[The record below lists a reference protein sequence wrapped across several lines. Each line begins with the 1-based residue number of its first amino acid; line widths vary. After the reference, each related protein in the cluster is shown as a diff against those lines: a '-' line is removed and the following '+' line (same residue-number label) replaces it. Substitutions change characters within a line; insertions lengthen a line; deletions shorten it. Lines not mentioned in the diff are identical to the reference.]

1 LAGALP
7 KHATSNVGAQR
18 ARLRAA
24 PLGRAAAM
32 RWLAPGLLTLATV
45 LAIAAA
51 YSVRPFV
58 AIDIGDYYD
67 RIFLPNMD
75 EGNADATDFFAREVS
90 AIGPEQITPWPAS
103 QAVLELAGRRQ
114 GLWQVT
120 IEAAADQPDRALAG
134 LTLSA
139 NDVRLWIPRSGPR
152 ELVAIIPADIAAA
165 DQLRLRLEPGLA
177 DDPAPPVGLVGRVR
191 LAPARTYRW
200 TSGQSTIRL
209 PGLGRGDWNV
219 TLVASLHHPDNQ
231 PLDVTVAANGV
242 PIARLPDGEPRQLS
256 FLVPS
261 ELVPDGDLT
270 LTINSKTYKDPRE
283 LGMLLYELRITP
295 AGQSAPFPP
304 LKSLLYAL
312 TIALGL
318 YWCLLRMIKRP
329 VIAALL
335 ALALVLAGAWA
346 LATARYPTAFML
358 QRLAILAI
366 WSVLLLLA
374 LEWLMP
380 WVFAKAG
387 VPLSSWLLRALL
399 LVFFAGFW
407 IKAGGMLYPYFVGID
422 LRKQLS
428 WAQQIWNGQFWLYYG
443 TDNPMNAETM
453 PIAQWGN
460 NKPVIPYSPWFHIFL
475 GSFAYLP
482 LPTLLAAHMF
492 SALVDTSRVFLL
504 ALLARKSRFS
514 ERETLF
520 GTLLLAVT
528 PVTFLLHS
536 WGNLPTTFGIW
547 WTLVS
552 TVFIVVAYRRLDRPW
567 PFVALTLLLTITL
580 LMYTVVAVFMGVFLC
595 LLVPALWLVESHRLR
610 EHTHKAH
617 SMSAPNI
624 GRRRTQ
630 MNAESQ
636 TSDPPS
642 SAFVRVQKPTRD
654 SRDFADDPPIENRRP
669 VIALALAGI
678 AALGLATLIYYGQ
691 YIPLILER
699 TVPYFFQAG
708 SPTQAGA
715 GAQHRESFLTYLAQ
729 YIPLT
734 SYFQRPVAY
743 GLQLALL
750 LAIVS
755 LGNLGRPRLR
765 ALLICW
771 AIVAALFTVVGSRID
786 MVDKQIFYLA
796 AALALLA
803 GRLLA
808 QLWQRGL
815 PARLVVASVYLFTF
829 VAALDLWIFR
839 IMTTRQ

>member
-7 KHATSNVGAQR
+7 KQATTNVGSR
-18 ARLRAA
+18 HARSRAA
-24 PLGRAAAM
+24 PLGRAAAT
-32 RWLAPGLLTLATV
+32 RWLAPGLLALATV
-45 LAIAAA
+45 LAIVAA
-51 YSVRPFV
+51 YRVRPFV

-67 RIFLPNMD
+67 RIFLPNVD
-75 EGNADATDFFAREVS
+75 DGNADGTDFFAREVS
-90 AIGPEQITPWPAS
+90 AIGQEQITPWPAS
-103 QAVLELAGRRQ
+103 QAVLELAGHRQ

-120 IEAAADQPDRALAG
+120 VEAATDQPDRALAG

-152 ELVAIIPADIAAA
+152 ELIAIIPAEIAAA

-177 DDPAPPVGLVGRVR
+177 DDPAPPVGLVGQVR

-200 TSGQSTIRL
+200 TSAQSTIRL

-219 TLVASLHHPDNQ
+219 TFVASLRHPDNQ
-231 PLDVTVAANGV
+231 PLNATVSANGIPV
-242 PIARLPDGEPRQLS
+242 ARLPDGEPRQLS

-270 LTINSKTYKDPRE
+270 LTINSKTYQDPRT
-283 LGMLLYELRITP
+283 LGILLYELRVAP
-295 AGQSAPFPP
+295 AGQAALLPP
-304 LKSLLYAL
+304 LKGLLYAL

-329 VIAALL
+329 AIAAML
-335 ALALVLAGAWA
+335 ALALVLVGAWA

-358 QRLAILAI
+358 QRFAILAL
-366 WSVLLLLA
+366 WSVALLLA
-374 LEWLMP
+374 LEWLLP
-380 WVFAKAG
+380 WGFAKAG
-387 VPLSSWLLRALL
+387 APLSSWLLRALL
-399 LVFFAGFW
+399 LVFFTGYW
-407 IKAGGMLYPYFVGID
+407 IKAGGMLYPYFIGID

-443 TDNPMNAETM
+443 IDNPMNAETM
-453 PIAQWGN
+453 PVSQWGN

-492 SALVDTSRVFLL
+492 SALIDTSRVLLL
-504 ALLARKSRFS
+504 ALLAHKSHFF
-514 ERETLF
+514 ERGTLF
-520 GTLLLAVT
+520 GSLLIAVT

-580 LMYTVVAVFMGVFLC
+580 LMYTVVAAFMGVFLC
-595 LLVPALWLVESHRLR
+595 LLVPALWLIEGTTDDRPFDPSIRSGGAAAVPERGSPERSRRVEGQ
-610 EHTHKAH
+610 
-617 SMSAPNI
+617 
-624 GRRRTQ
+624 GRR
-630 MNAESQ
+630 
-636 TSDPPS
+636 
-642 SAFVRVQKPTRD
+642 PTTDD
-654 SRDFADDPPIENRRP
+654 SRKVRSASIFRLSAGRRS
-669 VIALALAGI
+669 VLAIALAGV

-691 YIPLILER
+691 YIPLIVER

-708 SPTQAGA
+708 QPAPAGT
-715 GAQHRESFLTYLAQ
+715 GAQQHETFLTYLTQ
-729 YIPLT
+729 YIPRT
-734 SYFQRPVAY
+734 GYFRRPVAY

-750 LAIVS
+750 LAAVS
-755 LGNLGRPRLR
+755 LAGIGRPRLR

-771 AIVAALFTVVGSRID
+771 ALVAALFTVAGSRID
-786 MVDKQIFYLA
+786 MVDKQVFYLVP
-796 AALALLA
+796 ALALLA

-808 QLWQRGL
+808 RLWQRGL
-815 PARLVVASVYLFTF
+815 PARLVVASVYIFTF
-829 VAALDLWIFR
+829 AAALDLWFFR
-839 IMTTRQ
+839 IMTIRQ

>member
-7 KHATSNVGAQR
+7 KQATTNVGSRR
-18 ARLRAA
+18 ARTSAA
-24 PLGRAAAM
+24 SLGRAAAT
-32 RWLAPGLLTLATV
+32 RWLAPALLALATV
-45 LAIAAA
+45 LAIVAA

-75 EGNADATDFFAREVS
+75 DGNAGSTDFFAREVS
-90 AIGPEQITPWPAS
+90 TIGQEQITPWPAS

-120 IEAAADQPDRALAG
+120 VEAAADQPDRALAG

-152 ELVAIIPADIAAA
+152 ELIAIIPAEIAAA

-177 DDPAPPVGLVGRVR
+177 DDPAPPVGLVGQVR

-200 TSGQSTIRL
+200 TSEQSTIRL

-219 TLVASLHHPDNQ
+219 TFVASLRHPDNQ
-231 PLDVTVAANGV
+231 PLDATVSANGV
-242 PIARLPDGEPRQLS
+242 PVARLPNGEPRQLS

-261 ELVPDGDLT
+261 EQVPDGDLT
-270 LTINSKTYKDPRE
+270 LTINSKTYQDPRK
-283 LGMLLYELRITP
+283 LGILLYELRVAP
-295 AGQSAPFPP
+295 AGQAALLPP
-304 LKSLLYAL
+304 LKALLYAL

-329 VIAALL
+329 AIAAML

-358 QRLAILAI
+358 QRLAILAL
-366 WSVLLLLA
+366 WSVTVLLA
-374 LEWLMP
+374 LERLLP
-380 WVFAKAG
+380 WGFAKAG
-387 VPLSSWLLRALL
+387 VPLSPWLLRALL
-399 LVFFAGFW
+399 LVFFTGYW
-407 IKAGGMLYPYFVGID
+407 IKAGGMLYPYFIGID

-443 TDNPMNAETM
+443 TNNPMNAETM
-453 PIAQWGN
+453 PISQWGA

-475 GSFAYLP
+475 GSFTYLP

-520 GTLLLAVT
+520 GALLIAVT

-567 PFVALTLLLTITL
+567 PFAALTLLLTITL
-580 LMYTVVAVFMGVFLC
+580 LMYTVVAAFMGVFLC
-595 LLVPALWLVESHRLR
+595 LLVPALWLIKSATRTLTPAAAAAPPLPGVGEGRGAR
-610 EHTHKAH
+610 E
-617 SMSAPNI
+617 
-624 GRRRTQ
+624 
-630 MNAESQ
+630 
-636 TSDPPS
+636 PS
-642 SAFVRVQKPTRD
+642 RP
-654 SRDFADDPPIENRRP
+654 SRDFADDPPIESRRP
-669 VIALALAGI
+669 VIALALAGV
-678 AALGLATLIYYGQ
+678 AAFGLAMLIYYGQ

-699 TVPYFFQAG
+699 TAPYFFQVGQPATASAG
-708 SPTQAGA
+708 IQ
-715 GAQHRESFLTYLAQ
+715 QRETFLTYLTQ
-729 YIPLT
+729 YIPHT
-734 SYFQRPVAY
+734 GYFRRPVAY

-750 LAIVS
+750 LAAVS
-755 LGNLGRPRLR
+755 LAGLGRPRLR

-771 AIVAALFTVVGSRID
+771 ALVAAIFTVVGSRID
-786 MVDKQIFYLA
+786 MVDKQIFYLVP
-796 AALALLA
+796 ALALLA

-808 QLWQRGL
+808 RLWQRGL
-815 PARLVVASVYLFTF
+815 PARLVVASVYIFTF
-829 VAALDLWIFR
+829 AAALDLWIFR
-839 IMTTRQ
+839 IMTIRQ

>member
-1 LAGALP
+1 LAGTLP
-7 KHATSNVGAQR
+7 KQATTNVGSRR
-18 ARLRAA
+18 ARSRTA
-24 PLGRAAAM
+24 PLGRAAAT
-32 RWLAPGLLTLATV
+32 RWLAPGLLALATV
-45 LAIAAA
+45 LAIVAA

-75 EGNADATDFFAREVS
+75 DDNAVGTDFFAREVS
-90 AIGPEQITPWPAS
+90 AIGQEQITPWPAS
-103 QAVLELAGRRQ
+103 QAVLELAGHRQ

-120 IEAAADQPDRALAG
+120 VEAAADQPDRALAG

-139 NDVRLWIPRSGPR
+139 NDLRLWIPRSGPR
-152 ELVAIIPADIAAA
+152 QLIAIIPAEIAAA
-165 DQLRLRLEPGLA
+165 DRLRLRLEPGLA
-177 DDPAPPVGLVGRVR
+177 DDPAPPVGLVGQVK

-200 TSGQSTIRL
+200 TSEQSTIQL

-219 TLVASLHHPDNQ
+219 TFVASLRHPDNQ
-231 PLDVTVAANGV
+231 PLDATVSANGV
-242 PIARLPDGEPRQLS
+242 RIARLPDGEPRQLS

-270 LTINSKTYKDPRE
+270 LTINSKTYQDPRK
-283 LGMLLYELRITP
+283 LGILLYELRVAP
-295 AGQSAPFPP
+295 AGQVALLPP
-304 LKSLLYAL
+304 LKGLLYAL

-329 VIAALL
+329 AFAAML
-335 ALALVLAGAWA
+335 ALALVLVGAWA
-346 LATARYPTAFML
+346 LAMERYPTAFML
-358 QRLAILAI
+358 QRFAILAL
-366 WSVLLLLA
+366 WSVTLLLA
-374 LEWLMP
+374 LEWLLS
-380 WVFAKAG
+380 WGFAKAG
-387 VPLSSWLLRALL
+387 VPLSPWLLRALL
-399 LVFFAGFW
+399 LVFFTGYW

-453 PIAQWGN
+453 PVSQWGS

-504 ALLARKSRFS
+504 ALLTRKSHFS

-520 GTLLLAVT
+520 GTLLIAVT

-580 LMYTVVAVFMGVFLC
+580 LMYTVVAAFMGVFLC
-595 LLVPALWLVESHRLR
+595 LLVPALWLIEGTTDDRRPTTDDSRNVRSSIFRL
-610 EHTHKAH
+610 
-617 SMSAPNI
+617 SA
-624 GRRRTQ
+624 GRRSVL
-630 MNAESQ
+630 A
-636 TSDPPS
+636 
-642 SAFVRVQKPTRD
+642 
-654 SRDFADDPPIENRRP
+654 
-669 VIALALAGI
+669 IALAGL

-708 SPTQAGA
+708 QPAPASAGV
-715 GAQHRESFLTYLAQ
+715 QQRETFLTYLTQ
-729 YIPLT
+729 YIPRT
-734 SYFQRPVAY
+734 AYFRRPVAY

-750 LAIVS
+750 LAAVS
-755 LGNLGRPRLR
+755 LAGLGRPRLR

-771 AIVAALFTVVGSRID
+771 ALVAALFTVAGSRID
-786 MVDKQIFYLA
+786 MVDKQIFYLVP
-796 AALALLA
+796 ALALLA

-815 PARLVVASVYLFTF
+815 PARLVVASVYIFTF
-829 VAALDLWIFR
+829 AAALDLWFFR
-839 IMTTRQ
+839 IVTIRQ